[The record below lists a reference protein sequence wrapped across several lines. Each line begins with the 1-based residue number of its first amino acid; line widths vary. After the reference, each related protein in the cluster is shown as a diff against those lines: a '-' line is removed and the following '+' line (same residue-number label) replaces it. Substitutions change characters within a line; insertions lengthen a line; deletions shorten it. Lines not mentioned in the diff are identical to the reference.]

1 MIQYYPYFSQDS
13 TVLHVTIL
21 DINDNSPEFE
31 PSPFESLSTYIK
43 SIDEGPDSVDSVVID
58 INATDKDFGLNAE
71 IRYSMAG
78 DNHGYF
84 QVDSITVGFVQ
95 FSYLVI
101 RYSSYNPAGLY
112 NLPRRRNLTTVRNVC
127 EAKQRRCLF

>member
-31 PSPFESLSTYIK
+31 PSPSESLSTYIK

-101 RYSSYNPAGLY
+101 RYLS
-112 NLPRRRNLTTVRNVC
+112 
-127 EAKQRRCLF
+127 